1 MRPIAAGREPS
12 LIQLDTAARPG
23 PPTDFIYNDWYPA
36 LRTDTLRDPVT
47 TTLLNIPLLIGRK
60 RDGSLFAL
68 RDLCP
73 HRGIPLSAGWFDG
86 ETVQCKYHGWRF
98 EPCSGRC
105 EEIPSLTSH
114 DSLEPTK
121 IFANAFPI
129 AERDGYAWVYIPA
142 PGAGRITPTP
152 TPTASL
158 TTPTA
163 ADPTTN
169 SRHPEPQAK
178 DLRISD
184 LSTAHNLPPIPELP
198 KFTRRF
204 RTAHLSADLPCNVD
218 HGIIGLMD
226 PAHGPFVH
234 QAWWWRSAASIHE
247 KTKRFE
253 PINSSDSDHAGFRM
267 SPHAPSSNS
276 APYKLLGRPVTTID
290 FTLPNRRIE
299 TIVATKSGTIYTP
312 DDALSLNG
320 ERTDNG
326 QRTTD
331 PLRWFSSLTTVTP
344 ITPSTCRIDVVAA
357 WNIAYYVPFVTPLVR
372 FFGARF
378 VAQDQQTMVEQARGL
393 RSNPGLMLIDDADKP
408 AKWYFALK
416 QRRLTGTGSHPLPG
430 PVELHWRS

>member
-1 MRPIAAGREPS
+1 MPRMRPIQAGRAPQ
-12 LIQLDTAARPG
+12 LVQLDAVAPPG
-23 PPTDFIYNDWYPA
+23 PPADFIYNDWYPA
-36 LRTDTLRDPVT
+36 LRSDTLRQPAT
-47 TTLLNIPLLIGRK
+47 TTLLGIPLLIGRK
-60 RDGSLFAL
+60 HDGALFAL
-68 RDLCP
+68 RDMCP

-86 ETVQCKYHGWRF
+86 QTVQCKYHGWRF

-114 DSLEPTK
+114 DSLQPNR
-121 IFANAFPI
+121 IFASSFPV

-142 PGAGRITPTP
+142 PGAGRIDITD
-152 TPTASL
+152 AS
-158 TTPTA
+158 
-163 ADPTTN
+163 
-169 SRHPEPQAK
+169 
-178 DLRISD
+178 
-184 LSTAHNLPPIPELP
+184 LPPIPELP
-198 KFTRRF
+198 KFSKRF
-204 RTAHLSADLPCNVD
+204 RSAHLSALLPCNVD

-234 QAWWWRSAASIHE
+234 RAWWWRSAASIHQ

-253 PINSSDSDHAGFRM
+253 PILGSPGGLNDGFRM

-290 FTLPNRRIE
+290 FTLPNRRTE
-299 TIVATKSGTIYTP
+299 TIVAKNDRGK
-312 DDALSLNG
+312 
-320 ERTDNG
+320 E
-326 QRTTD
+326 
-331 PLRWFSSLTTVTP
+331 RWFSSLTTVTP

-357 WNIAYYVPFVTPLVR
+357 WNIGYAIPFITSLVK

-378 VAQDQQTMVEQARGL
+378 VDQDRQTMVEQSRGL

-416 QRRLTGTGSHPLPG
+416 QRRLTGNGPHPLPG